1 MRKLMRAMMVQRK
14 RRRRRRRQRYGSWE
28 HLLSWLAYLC
38 WLSWRLT
45 LGDCFGV
52 RFCLDVLVFRNAQLS
67 YLFSFGILNSI
78 MIFLVMVQNQIWQKI
93 NYRFNGFNVEFSR
106 YRLSNRSGRSDRY
119 DWMQQ
124 RHTANFSHNERQ
136 IRIHTCK
143 KEKTRKFR
151 YDLFS
156 FIASHR
162 RWLGKNTHN
171 VIVLD

>member
-14 RRRRRRRQRYGSWE
+14 RRRRKQRYGSWE
-28 HLLSWLAYLC
+28 HLLGWLAYLS

-45 LGDCFGV
+45 LGGLCWCFGSAWM
-52 RFCLDVLVFRNAQLS
+52 DWYS
-67 YLFSFGILNSI
+67 ETHSSI
-78 MIFLVMVQNQIWQKI
+78 IFLVLGYLTRLWFFWWWFKI
-93 NYRFNGFNVEFSR
+93 RYGRKEITHFNVEFSR

-162 RWLGKNTHN
+162 KWLGKNTHN